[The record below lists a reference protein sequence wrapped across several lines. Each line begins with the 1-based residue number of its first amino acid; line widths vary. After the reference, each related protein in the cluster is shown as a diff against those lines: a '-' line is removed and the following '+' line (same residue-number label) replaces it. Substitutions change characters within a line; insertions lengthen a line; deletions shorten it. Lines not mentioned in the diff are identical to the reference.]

1 MWKASL
7 NANKKASDRFTTQVL
22 QLPEAVQTVS
32 DTIVKISLVDIC
44 VDTFS
49 ALIKHFLYEML
60 FGRYC
65 IMCSAKKD
73 LYKQVPFLWEVEIFS
88 GRSEGR
94 Q

>member
-1 MWKASL
+1 MPI
-7 NANKKASDRFTTQVL
+7 KKHLTDLRHRCSNCPRRFK
-22 QLPEAVQTVS
+22 PYQTPLS
-32 DTIVKISLVDIC
+32 KYHWFDIC

-49 ALIKHFLYEML
+49 ALIQHFLYEML